1 MISNI
6 EELSMSA
13 WPALQTKLYDG
24 WVLRFADG
32 YTKRSNSINPIY
44 DSTISLHIK
53 LDFCEKEYEQAKLP
67 IVYKLTPDSQPR
79 DIDEELDKRGYIT
92 IDETSVRVL
101 EMDHYYQAKV
111 EGIHIETEFS
121 DTWIK
126 GFINC
131 SGINERDQ
139 MTANKMLSNII
150 GEVVCVSKRV
160 REKVIGCGFGVIER
174 DYIGIFDIIVDKSY
188 RGNGYG
194 KNIMYSILN
203 TAAEKG
209 VKTAYLQ
216 VVVGN
221 KPAENLY
228 KDLGF
233 QEEYKYW
240 YRVKNF

>member
-1 MISNI
+1 MIRHI
-6 EELSMSA
+6 EELSMNA
-13 WPALQTKLYDG
+13 WPALQTQLYDG

-44 DSTISLHIK
+44 NSTISLQAK
-53 LDFCEKEYEQAKLP
+53 LDFCEKQYEHVNLP
-67 IVYKLTPDSQPR
+67 KVYKLTPDSQPKNL
-79 DIDEELDKRGYIT
+79 DDELDKRGYVK

-101 EMDHYYQAKV
+101 QMDHYYKAKA
-111 EGIHIETEFS
+111 GNIHFASEFS
-121 DTWIK
+121 DTWIN
-126 GFINC
+126 GFLKC

-139 MTANKMLSNII
+139 MTAKKMLNNIMS
-150 GEVVCVSKRV
+150 EVVCVDKRV
-160 REKVIGCGFGVIER
+160 GEKVIGCGFGVIER

-194 KNIMYSILN
+194 KNIMNSILN

-221 KPAENLY
+221 RPAENLY
-228 KDLGF
+228 ENLGF
-233 QEEYKYW
+233 REEYRYW
-240 YRVKNF
+240 YRVKKV